1 MPFTHDNLQ
10 AHFTEHD
17 ALIRQWSNI
26 VISAMEKT
34 NMQVTTDAMIY
45 YGLFQRG
52 ISVDDAAKVVTYLS
66 NDCRIERS
74 GVLIFI
80 RSTGSSATMT
90 ERGNE

>member
-1 MPFTHDNLQ
+1 MPSMHENLQ

-17 ALIRQWSNI
+17 ALIRQWGNI
-26 VISAMEKT
+26 VIQAMERT

-52 ISVDDAAKVVTYLS
+52 ISVDDAAKIVTYLS

-74 GVLIFI
+74 GILVFI
-80 RSTGSSATMT
+80 RSVGASTKNDGVAD
-90 ERGNE
+90 E